1 MINKF
6 GFKASKFNNDL
17 IWNFSGFS
25 LTALTGFAINII
37 LIKVY
42 GFESLG
48 YFNLVYTMYLVGSQV
63 ATWGIHLSIQKYI
76 PQYGKN
82 KVHRKNLLI
91 SSLVVVFIISI
102 LFSSILILIS
112 RIPGRMMNNVLL
124 EQGFLYSIPG
134 IVFFAINK
142 VYLSYLNGMRRMK
155 EFAIFNF
162 VRPLLM
168 LIFLVVF
175 IRMKADI
182 VFLSFIF
189 FIPEMLLFIILLIW
203 INEAISTF
211 RINKI
216 IKTARMHL
224 KFGTIAVLGNIV
236 LDMNSKVDV
245 FILGFFQSNTM
256 VGVYSFA
263 SFVSDGIIQVFYVIR
278 ANINPVITDLYYH
291 RSRKMMEKVL
301 RISIKRMYK
310 FIIIVGFL
318 ATLGYIMILVFLK
331 INDYFSENAIV
342 FLLLIS
348 GAIISGGYI
357 PLQMVFNQI
366 GLPKEQSRFLFL
378 FFTAN
383 VVLNIILVPF
393 IGIYGSAVAVF
404 ISYIFQMIYLKH
416 RFYQITG
423 IKI

>member
-1 MINKF
+1 MLNKF
-6 GFKASKFNNDL
+6 GYKATKFNNDL

-25 LTALTGFAINII
+25 LTAVTGLAINII
-37 LIKVY
+37 LIKIY

-48 YFNLVYTMYLVGSQV
+48 YFNIVYTMYLIGSQI
-63 ATWGIHLSIQKYI
+63 ATWGIHLSVQKYI

-82 KVHRKNLLI
+82 KTHRKNLLI
-91 SSLVVVFIISI
+91 SSLLSVFIISL
-102 LFSSILILIS
+102 LFTSLLFVINK
-112 RIPGRMMNNVLL
+112 IPGKMISNELL
-124 EQGFLYSIPG
+124 ESGFVYCIPG

-162 VRPLLM
+162 LRPFLM
-168 LIFLVVF
+168 IIFILIF
-175 IRMKADI
+175 IRTKIDI
-182 VFLSFIF
+182 VFLSLVF
-189 FIPEMLLFIILLIW
+189 FIPELVLFMIQLIW
-203 INEAISTF
+203 INEAFSTF
-211 RINKI
+211 KVKKI
-216 IKTARMHL
+216 IKTAKMHVR
-224 KFGTIAVLGNIV
+224 FGTRAVLGNIV
-236 LDMNSKVDV
+236 LDMNSKVDI

-278 ANINPVITDLYYH
+278 TNINPVITELYFH
-291 RSRKMMEKVL
+291 RSRKLMEKVL
-301 RISIKRMYK
+301 RISVKKMYK
-310 FIIIVGFL
+310 FIAIVGVL
-318 ATLGYIMILVFLK
+318 AIVGYMTILVLMK
-331 INDYFSENAIV
+331 VNDHFSENVIV

-366 GLPKEQSRFLFL
+366 GLPKEQSRFLFI

-383 VVLNIILVPF
+383 VVFNIILIPF
-393 IGIYGSAVAVF
+393 IGIYGSAIAVL
-404 ISYIFQMIYLKH
+404 ISYILQMAYLKY
-416 RFYQITG
+416 RLNLVTG